1 MYLRDPQRFTL
12 GSLLTCVPDS
22 LSRYT
27 GSSRPLSPSTIDV
40 STRTLPIEQVA
51 DKVPVERAGIRTY
64 DPRSWPGPP
73 LFLALFP
80 VLLFSMTLCFLFLV
94 SLGWS
99 CEKDV
104 GKSDLTFAEIVI
116 LWSLCETVE
125 WKVCLVQGN
134 WELTA
139 PICLSVCLLIRLR
152 LALMRKLLNWWFL
165 IERAKIDN
173 KWTLYFC

>member
-27 GSSRPLSPSTIDV
+27 GWSRPLSPSTIDV

-80 VLLFSMTLCFLFLV
+80 VLLSSMTLCYLFLV

-99 CEKDV
+99 CGKDV
-104 GKSDLTFAEIVI
+104 GKSDLTFAGIVI
-116 LWSLCETVE
+116 LWSLQRSCILMETVE

-134 WELTA
+134 WGFTA
-139 PICLSVCLLIRLR
+139 PLYLSVCLSVS
-152 LALMRKLLNWWFL
+152 
-165 IERAKIDN
+165 
-173 KWTLYFC
+173 

>member
-27 GSSRPLSPSTIDV
+27 GSSRPFSPSTVHV

-80 VLLFSMTLCFLFLV
+80 VPLCSMLFFFLV
-94 SLGWS
+94 SLGRSWK
-99 CEKDV
+99 KDV
-104 GKSDLTFAEIVI
+104 GKSDLAFAEIVI
-116 LWSLCETVE
+116 LWSLQRCILVETVE

-134 WELTA
+134 WEFAA
-139 PICLSVCLLIRLR
+139 PLWLFVRLSLDSVKIGIN
-152 LALMRKLLNWWFL
+152 KKV
-165 IERAKIDN
+165 KIDDS
-173 KWTLYFC
+173 